1 VKKEHLHA
9 FTLIRRS
16 GRFEVSV
23 DGASATDEDS
33 LKKAMHRKAAL
44 NLDSHGMLKSSKS
57 FLSFSSSSINSK
69 LNSVGIS
76 LGSNANQINV
86 STRVLRHMEFDRLT
100 VIPKAST
107 QVDTTYLDEED
118 ANTTS
123 DGQLLSHLVGV
134 VSEVGLDEHGLNSLY
149 ELKASNRK
157 SKSSSNKKPRK
168 RSKFSKSP
176 IVSQ

>member
-1 VKKEHLHA
+1 
-9 FTLIRRS
+9 
-16 GRFEVSV
+16 V

-33 LKKAMHRKAAL
+33 LKKAMRRKAAL
-44 NLDSHGMLKSSKS
+44 NLDSHSMLKSSKS
-57 FLSFSSSSINSK
+57 FLSFSSPSINSK

-134 VSEVGLDEHGLNSLY
+134 VSEVGLDEDGLNC
-149 ELKASNRK
+149 
-157 SKSSSNKKPRK
+157 
-168 RSKFSKSP
+168 
-176 IVSQ
+176 